1 MSNVLIAAT
10 PQTVVSLERILGRWH
25 ELVVANTLGAAL
37 ANLEEKTFDLV
48 IVDIAFDNSQ
58 MFRLLGELRLSEK
71 NAQKPIICF
80 SARETEMPRVVHE
93 SIEIASK
100 SAGAWMYLEQ
110 KLYNVYKDPDDEL
123 RRIIERCL
131 TAEARNDIYQHRID
145 IQKQRGEL
153 QQLRLLLRKQAWSK
167 EQAQYL
173 AGLRHDLE
181 LLLDEVSKLN
191 LSSDVQRSKITAS
204 RDLKDRV
211 SDQVTLSED
220 MMTRRES
227 IQSLDEDRLSI
238 QEEALASEEE
248 SRSQQVRQTDSK
260 NTDEKKVP

>member
-1 MSNVLIAAT
+1 MSSVLIAAN

-25 ELVVANTLGAAL
+25 ELSVANTLGTAL
-37 ANLEEKTFDLV
+37 AKLKEETFDLV

-58 MFRLLGELRLSEK
+58 MFKLLRELRLSQK
-71 NAQKPIICF
+71 NVHKPVICF

-110 KLYNVYKDPDDEL
+110 KLYNVYQDPDDEL

-131 TAEARNDIYQHRID
+131 TAEARSEIYQQRID

-153 QQLRLLLRKQAWSK
+153 QKLRLLLRTQAWSK

-173 AGLRHDLE
+173 TGLRHDLE
-181 LLLDEVSKLN
+181 LLLDEVSRLH
-191 LSSDVQRSKITAS
+191 LGSDTQRSKITAS

-211 SDQVTLSED
+211 SDQVTMSED

-227 IQSLDEDRLSI
+227 IQSLDEARLSI
-238 QEEALASEEE
+238 QEQALTAEEE
-248 SRSQQVRQTDSK
+248 SRSLLRQHD
-260 NTDEKKVP
+260 DEK